1 MTQSATEAQP
11 KAKKNKLSSGFFR
24 FVLTR
29 FLLIIPTVFILVTI
43 VFFVMRATG
52 DPISAALGGRLTPEE
67 LQKRIHAAGYDR
79 PLIVQYIDYLGGLL
93 HGDLGTTLTYNQ
105 KVSTILTHYGA
116 ATFELAFLA
125 LIVALIVGIGL
136 GRIAARKRDHAADAG
151 IRTFAILCYATPVFF
166 LGLILKLIFAI
177 WLNALP
183 ASGRSSLAT
192 EMQFSRLVSP
202 TGFYIIDAIQLGDMS
217 VLLDVLRHA
226 VLPALALGL
235 LTAGVFIRL
244 VRTNVIATYN
254 SGYVEAARSR
264 GVSEKRLLNKHAW
277 KPALIPII
285 TVMGMQIAL
294 MLAGAVLTETTFEWK
309 GLGFMLSQYLKAR
322 DFVAVQGI
330 VILIAIIV
338 AVLLSIFAGVLL
350 GLISGYFGGWVDR
363 VLVVIADAIY
373 SFPSLLLAILMAIMI
388 SHGQS
393 GLWSGIFASG
403 ISITVVYIPQYFRTI
418 RAEVIRIKE
427 SAYIESA
434 RVVGASTWRIMTKHL
449 FKNSTRTL
457 PVILTLNSSEAI
469 LTLAGLG
476 FLGFG
481 IEPTAAAEWGYD
493 LNRAV
498 SDVTAGIWWTAV
510 FPGLAIVLIVLGI
523 TLVGESLNDLADPRL
538 RARKSA
544 GEVVGSIEDTSVDPS
559 QEPGKRNEVVAELE
573 AAKNPMGASDKPVTV
588 TDRDPSFVAS
598 EWASEEGE

>member
-1 MTQSATEAQP
+1 MTAASA
-11 KAKKNKLSSGFFR
+11 NK
-24 FVLTR
+24 V
-29 FLLIIPTVFILVTI
+29 TVP
-43 VFFVMRATG
+43 G
-52 DPISAALGGRLTPEE
+52 DNRLDE
-67 LQKRIHAAGYDR
+67 
-79 PLIVQYIDYLGGLL
+79 
-93 HGDLGTTLTYNQ
+93 
-105 KVSTILTHYGA
+105 
-116 ATFELAFLA
+116 
-125 LIVALIVGIGL
+125 
-136 GRIAARKRDHAADAG
+136 
-151 IRTFAILCYATPVFF
+151 
-166 LGLILKLIFAI
+166 LKL
-177 WLNALP
+177 
-183 ASGRSSLAT
+183 G
-192 EMQFSRLVSP
+192 
-202 TGFYIIDAIQLGDMS
+202 
-217 VLLDVLRHA
+217 
-226 VLPALALGL
+226 
-235 LTAGVFIRL
+235 
-244 VRTNVIATYN
+244 
-254 SGYVEAARSR
+254 
-264 GVSEKRLLNKHAW
+264 NKTPFWH
-277 KPALIPII
+277 KIPII
-285 TVMGMQIAL
+285 KELRVAVGWQKGMLITGL
-294 MLAGAVLTETTFEWK
+294 VLTSFF
-309 GLGFMLSQYLKAR
+309 LL
-322 DFVAVQGI
+322 VAI
-330 VILIAIIV
+330 FAPLIAPYSYAQLKGADGVSFPAQAAPSSEHIWGTTAGGYDVFSRVVWGARTAVIAIVV

-350 GLISGYFGGWVDR
+350 GLVSGYFGGWVDR
-363 VLVVIADAIY
+363 VLVMIADAVY

-427 SAYIESA
+427 SAYVESA